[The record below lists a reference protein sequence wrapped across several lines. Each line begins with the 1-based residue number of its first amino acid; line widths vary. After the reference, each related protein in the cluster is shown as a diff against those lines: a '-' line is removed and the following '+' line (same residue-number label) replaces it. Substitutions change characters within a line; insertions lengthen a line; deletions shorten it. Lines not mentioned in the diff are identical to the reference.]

1 MKKAIRCIAFL
12 VVLFLVF
19 LRTYDVLSW
28 KDTSG
33 AYWSSTKQ
41 LYSTEDELI
50 DVVFLGSSHCYCSIC
65 PDVLWG
71 NYGISAFNMTTSGQ
85 DKKSTYYLLKELLK
99 TQSPK
104 VVCVELWG
112 LAFDEHGVQGNV
124 YRNMLAMKLS
134 QNSVGLIKDYIGEEE
149 QRDYILRWPIIHT
162 RYKEVNKYDFI
173 PLEYSM
179 YGRGIPMSYKVGH
192 AYYMAEALACEEV
205 GTLTDSNK
213 EWLEDLYQLSEEE
226 DFELILFVAPTALR
240 AEEQKQ
246 MNAAEQFAKERN
258 IAFFDFNRLKD
269 EVGLDYNRD
278 FLDETHLNGWGAA
291 KVTDYLGVYIN
302 ENAVLMDH
310 RGEDAY
316 YQWEQSYRDYERELA
331 KEALLSSATLEEY
344 IARLERMD
352 DITYVFSFEG
362 TYDESTL
369 SLGRAAKLLGVSEEE
384 YEKGGTFICMDGKLE
399 YVMDNE
405 SDEVAIYE
413 LNKYDAFKIQNMSL
427 VDSAATNMDDV
438 SLNLEPLGTAQNG
451 LYFIV
456 YDNIGKTVI
465 DKRGY
470 Y

>member
-1 MKKAIRCIAFL
+1 MKKAIRGIAFL
-12 VVLFLVF
+12 IILFFVF
-19 LRTYDVLSW
+19 IRTYDVLSW

-33 AYWSSTKQ
+33 TYLSATEQ
-41 LYSTEDELI
+41 LYATDEQLM
-50 DVVFLGSSHCYCSIC
+50 DVIFFGSSHCYCGIC

-85 DKKSTYYLLKELLK
+85 DKISSYHLLIETLK
-99 TQSPK
+99 TQSPE

-112 LAFDEHGVQGNV
+112 LTFDEHAVEGNV
-124 YRNMLAMKLS
+124 YRNMFAMSLS
-134 QNSVGLIKDYIGEEE
+134 QNSVELVKEYADEEKWE
-149 QRDYILRWPIIHT
+149 SYLLRWPIIHT
-162 RYKEVNKYDFI
+162 RYRELEKYDF
-173 PLEYSM
+173 LDYEYNL
-179 YGRGIPMSYKVGH
+179 YGRGNPMSYYKGYGEFPTLAVECKEV
-192 AYYMAEALACEEV
+192 AE
-205 GTLTDSNK
+205 LTESNRQ
-213 EWLEDLYQLSEEE
+213 WLEDLYQLSQEEN
-226 DFELILFVAPTALR
+226 FELVLFLTPTAL
-240 AEEQKQ
+240 
-246 MNAAEQFAKERN
+246 
-258 IAFFDFNRLKD
+258 
-269 EVGLDYNRD
+269 GLDHQMQINATKEFANKKGITFFNFNDLVNEIQIDYSND
-278 FLDETHLNGWGAA
+278 FVDTTHLNGNGAA
-291 KVTDYLGVYIN
+291 KVTNYLGAYIS
-302 ENAVLMDH
+302 ERFGVADH
-310 RGEDAY
+310 RGEEAY
-316 YQWEQSYRDYERELA
+316 HQWEQSYRDYERVLA
-331 KEALLSSATLEEY
+331 TEALLASATLEEY

-352 DITYVFSFEG
+352 EITYVFSFEG
-362 TYDESTL
+362 IYDESTL

-427 VDSAATNMDDV
+427 VDPAATNMDDV